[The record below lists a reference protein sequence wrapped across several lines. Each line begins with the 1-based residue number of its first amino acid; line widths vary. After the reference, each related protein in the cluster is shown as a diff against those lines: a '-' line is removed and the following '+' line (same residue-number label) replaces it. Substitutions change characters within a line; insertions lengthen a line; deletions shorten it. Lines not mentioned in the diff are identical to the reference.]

1 MRMLDPD
8 VLSFGYLLPTRDAVT
23 LARPHA
29 EPLLAAGE
37 LAESLGFD
45 AVWAG
50 DSPHARPR
58 HDALLM
64 LAALAARTQR
74 VGLASGVL
82 LAALRSPL
90 LLAQAA
96 ATLDQIAAGR
106 LVLGLG
112 AGFPLPATEN
122 EFRVVGV
129 PYAGRVGRLAET
141 IAALRALW
149 QAPGAPVS
157 FSGRH
162 IELHDVVLEPP
173 PRRPGGPPIWLAG
186 ADEAAERRVGRLA
199 DGWLPYLPSAEL
211 YADGWARVQASA
223 AEAERPAPLP
233 GLYATVALDDSEAVA
248 HERMRR
254 YVERYYGV
262 PVAAIQA
269 IQATYAGSA
278 DGVRQWLERYVQ
290 AGARHIV
297 LRAANDDFRSG
308 LHEAARARDLL
319 AGSVTGAG
327 APTGGHR
334 QRQRQAMSA
343 DR

>member
-50 DSPHARPR
+50 DSRHARPR

-186 ADEAAERRVGRLA
+186 AGEAAERRVGRLA

-278 DGVRQWLERYVQ
+278 DGVRQWLEGYVQ

>member
-8 VLSFGYLLPTRDAVT
+8 ALSFGYLLPTRDAVT
-23 LARPHA
+23 LARPDA
-29 EPLLAAGE
+29 EPLLALGE
-37 LAESLGFD
+37 QAEALGFD
-45 AVWAG
+45 AVWVG

-74 VGLASGVL
+74 IGLASGVL
-82 LAALRSPL
+82 IAALRSPL

-96 ATLDQIAAGR
+96 ATLDQISAGR

-129 PYAGRVGRLAET
+129 PYAGRIGRLAET
-141 IAALRALW
+141 IAVLRALW
-149 QAPGAPVS
+149 QTPGAPVN

-162 IELHDVVLEPP
+162 IQLHDAVLEPAP
-173 PRRPGGPPIWLAG
+173 KRPSGPPIWLAG
-186 ADEAAERRVGRLA
+186 AGEAAERRVGALA

-211 YADGWARVQASA
+211 YAEGWDRVREAA
-223 AEAERPAPLP
+223 AEAERDAPLP
-233 GLYATVALDDSEAVA
+233 ALYATVALDESEAVA
-248 HERMRR
+248 HEQLRS

-269 IQATYAGSA
+269 LQATYAGTP
-278 DGVRQWLERYVQ
+278 DGVRQWLDGYIR
-290 AGARHIV
+290 AGAKHIV
-297 LRAANDDFRSG
+297 LRAANDDFERG
-308 LHEAARARDLL
+308 LHLAANARQQLVAQQGQVAL
-319 AGSVTGAG
+319 
-327 APTGGHR
+327 
-334 QRQRQAMSA
+334 
-343 DR
+343 